1 MTKLGRLKKIGRLIL
16 LLAAAACLAV
26 GQGQQPKFVPQANTC
41 TIDPNG
47 TVHVTR
53 VVPVPQTVSPQ
64 AQRFLAHLGPSG
76 PEVSLAER
84 RKRTDA
90 FRIGRAAE
98 AMKLYPVKVTHETLG
113 GVRCDLIDPLRVPA
127 AKRNRVLINVHG
139 GGFNSDSG
147 SLVEGIPIAYLT
159 QTPVV
164 SVYYRLAPEHPFPA
178 AVDDTVAVY
187 KALLKTHRAKDMALF
202 GTSAG
207 AILTGEAAVEM
218 RREGLPLPGALG
230 IFSGLGDFSK
240 EGDSTHIFSLRGLGG
255 YLPLPSNKP
264 HDSSYAGSTDP
275 KNPVLSPVYADL
287 HGFPPTLFVTS
298 TRDMLLSGTTIL
310 DRAFLRAGDETQ
322 LVVFEALPH
331 AFWYDY
337 SLPESK
343 EALGIMAKFFDDHV
357 GETVTRDK

>member
-1 MTKLGRLKKIGRLIL
+1 MTRLGKAGRLAL
-16 LLAAAACLAV
+16 LMLAAACLAA
-26 GQGQQPKFVPQANTC
+26 GQGQKPQFVPQANTC
-41 TIDPNG
+41 TLDPNG
-47 TVHVTR
+47 TAHVTR
-53 VVPVPQTVSPQ
+53 VAPVPQTVSPQ
-64 AQRFLAHLGPSG
+64 AQRFIAHLGPSG
-76 PEVSLAER
+76 PETSLAER

-98 AMKLYPVKVTHETLG
+98 ARKLYPVNITSNKMIG
-113 GVRCDLIDPLRVPA
+113 GVRCDVIDPLRIPA
-127 AKRNRVLINVHG
+127 SKRNRVLINVHG

-147 SLVEGIPIAYLT
+147 SLVEDIPIAYLA

-187 KALLKTHRAKDMALF
+187 KALLKTHKPKDMAIF

-207 AILTGEAAVEM
+207 AILTGEVAVEL
-218 RREGLPLPGALG
+218 RHEGLPLPGALG
-230 IFSGLGDFSK
+230 IFSGLGDFSR
-240 EGDSTHIFSLRGLGG
+240 EGDSAHIFSLRGLGG

-264 HDSSYAGSTDP
+264 HDSFYVGSTDP
-275 KNPVLSPVYADL
+275 KNPVLSPVFADL
-287 HGFPPTLFVTS
+287 RGFPPTLFITS

-322 LVVFEALPH
+322 LVVFEGLPH

-343 EALGIMAKFFDDHV
+343 EALGIMAKFFDEHV
-357 GETVTRDK
+357 GK